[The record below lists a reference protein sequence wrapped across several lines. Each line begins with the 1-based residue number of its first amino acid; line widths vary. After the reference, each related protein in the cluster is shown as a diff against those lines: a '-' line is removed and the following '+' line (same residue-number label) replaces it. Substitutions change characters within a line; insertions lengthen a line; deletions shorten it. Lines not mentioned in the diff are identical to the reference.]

1 MLRLAL
7 AATVAA
13 LLALPATASARD
25 YSDTARNVVPSGQWG
40 GFPVPPGADSQAKLY
55 DSLTPRFDQVT
66 AADLD
71 RSFKSERFGVG
82 PDGPAKAERVPRRGV
97 RLVRDR
103 YNVPHITG
111 VKRDD
116 VTWAMGWVLEE
127 DRGLLLAQGR
137 YAARLAA
144 VDAPNVDSFGLVK
157 GLKTVRPSSQINRI
171 IRRNGMRAL
180 RSAGPDGRR
189 LLHDIDV
196 FVSGVNARLRAEKST
211 EKPFTRIDLFA
222 TNAL

>member
-71 RSFKSERFGVG
+71 RSFKCDRFGGGV
-82 PDGPAKAERVPRRGV
+82 DGPAKAERVPRRGV
-97 RLVRDR
+97 RLLRDR
-103 YNVPHITG
+103 YNVPHIRGRT
-111 VKRDD
+111 RDD
-116 VTWAMGWVLEE
+116 VTWAMGWVLQE
-127 DRGLLLAQGR
+127 DRGLLLTQGR
-137 YAARLAA
+137 YPARLAA
-144 VDAPNVDSFGLVK
+144 IDAPNIDAFGLVTA
-157 GLKTVRPSSQINRI
+157 LKTYTPT
-171 IRRNGMRAL
+171 RRVDRMIDRNNLGAL
-180 RSAGPDGRR
+180 RGAGRDGRR
-189 LLHDIDV
+189 LLHDVDV
-196 FVSGVNARLRAEKST
+196 FVKGLNARLRAEGSKA
-211 EKPFTRIDLFA
+211 KRFTRVDLFA
-222 TNAL
+222 V

>member
-13 LLALPATASARD
+13 LLALPATASAHD
-25 YSDTARNVVPSGQWG
+25 YAATARNVVPSGQWG
-40 GFPVPPGADSQAKLY
+40 SAPVPPGADSQAKLY

-82 PDGPAKAERVPRRGV
+82 VDGPAKAERVPRHGV

-103 YNVPHITG
+103 YNVPHIKGRT
-111 VKRDD
+111 RDD

-127 DRGLLLAQGR
+127 DRGLLLTQGR
-137 YAARLAA
+137 YPARLAA
-144 VDAPNVDSFGLVK
+144 VDAPNIDAFGLVK
-157 GLKTVRPSSQINRI
+157 GLKSYTPTRQVDRMID
-171 IRRNGMRAL
+171 RNNLRAL
-180 RSAGPDGRR
+180 RGAGRDGRR
-189 LLHDIDV
+189 LLHDVDV
-196 FVSGVNARLRAEKST
+196 FVKGINARLRAEGSKA
-211 EKPFTRIDLFA
+211 KRFTRVDLFA
-222 TNAL
+222 V